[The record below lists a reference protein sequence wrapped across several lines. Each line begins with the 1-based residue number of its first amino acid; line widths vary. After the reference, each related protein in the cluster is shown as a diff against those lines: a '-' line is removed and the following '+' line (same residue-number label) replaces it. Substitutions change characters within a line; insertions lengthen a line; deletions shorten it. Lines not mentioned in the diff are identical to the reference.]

1 MHNMFYNDMLLQSLD
16 LSSWNAK
23 LQLAPGA
30 KKDLND
36 GTGGMFAN
44 TVSLKSLNIRNLDN
58 TADSAQEN
66 MFTMNASLADS
77 ATSPLSAKQFT
88 AHLTDLT
95 TGPQFIM
102 NRENDLNTTVPDTVW
117 NRYDSNGNLTI
128 FVGNA
133 INTGMANPGN
143 WQAGQAYRLVD
154 QVTGQQIGAN
164 HIIQGLP
171 GSQVTVTIPNSYRL
185 VNTNLYYTDQP
196 VQHTKIAQ
204 FTLAKN
210 LDINKPV
217 ILYLIKEVP
226 VTVNFVDHNQ
236 TIATYQKTVDE
247 ETDMDV
253 SSQLPKGYQ
262 AADKTDLAF
271 QVGDQDLVV
280 NIPVLTGAE
289 IAPTSTTPTSSSA
302 TQSNTT
308 STSKSATTS
317 SAAST
322 SSSATKSNTASTS
335 ESATTSSVASTSSS
349 ATQSNTTSTSESA
362 TTSSAASTSS
372 SATKSNTTST
382 SGSATKSNTASTSSS
397 STQSSTASTSS
408 SSTKSNTASTSES
421 ATTSSVASTSSS
433 ATKSNTTS
441 TSGSA
446 TKSNTASTSS
456 SSTKSNTAST
466 SSSVTKSNT
475 TSTSESA
482 TTPINTSTSNSAT
495 KSSESAMVSTSS
507 LTESLS
513 TQSSSATERRTAR
526 FQSVL
531 PATGKQRTFRLAF
544 LNLLTLI
551 GSSFAAMKIFGRKH

>member
-1 MHNMFYNDMLLQSLD
+1 MTNMHNMFYNDMSLKSLD
-16 LSSWNAK
+16 LSLWNAK
-23 LQLAPGA
+23 MQLVPGST
-30 KKDLND
+30 KGVND

-44 TVSLKSLNIRNLDN
+44 TVSLKRLNIRNLDN

-102 NRENDLNTTVPDTVW
+102 NRENDLNTNVPDTVW
-117 NRYDSNGNLTI
+117 NRYDSNDNLTI

-154 QVTGQQIGAN
+154 QITDQQIGPN
-164 HIIQGLP
+164 HIVQGLP
-171 GSQVTVTIPNSYRL
+171 GSQVTVTIPDNYRL

-280 NIPVLTGAE
+280 NIPVLTATE
-289 IAPTSTTPTSSSA
+289 VSPTSTTPSSSSA
-302 TQSNTT
+302 TPSNAA
-308 STSKSATTS
+308 STSES
-317 SAAST
+317 STVST

-335 ESATTSSVASTSSS
+335 SSVTPPMSVPGKVNATPTSSTIPTSELTTKPNESLTSQSATTAE
-349 ATQSNTTSTSESA
+349 TT
-362 TTSSAASTSS
+362 
-372 SATKSNTTST
+372 
-382 SGSATKSNTASTSSS
+382 
-397 STQSSTASTSS
+397 
-408 SSTKSNTASTSES
+408 
-421 ATTSSVASTSSS
+421 
-433 ATKSNTTS
+433 
-441 TSGSA
+441 
-446 TKSNTASTSS
+446 
-456 SSTKSNTAST
+456 
-466 SSSVTKSNT
+466 
-475 TSTSESA
+475 
-482 TTPINTSTSNSAT
+482 
-495 KSSESAMVSTSS
+495 
-507 LTESLS
+507 
-513 TQSSSATERRTAR
+513 TAR
-526 FQSVL
+526 SQSVL
-531 PATGKQRTFRLAF
+531 PATGKQRTFRLVF
-544 LNLLTLI
+544 LDLLALI
-551 GSSFAAMKIFGRKH
+551 GGGFASMKIFNRKH